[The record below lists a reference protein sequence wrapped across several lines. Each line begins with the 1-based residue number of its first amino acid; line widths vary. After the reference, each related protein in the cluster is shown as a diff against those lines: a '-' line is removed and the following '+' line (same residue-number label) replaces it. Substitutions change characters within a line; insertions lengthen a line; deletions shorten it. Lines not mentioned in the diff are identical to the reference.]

1 MELPRNIGK
10 DLKLF
15 AQFINDIYSLSLD
28 ELVITLT
35 VMGKGPRIDVY
46 SMFVKYIAWLKQRK
60 TMSARSIKTWTSTA
74 RHFLEVQD
82 VDISPRKWQLKVK
95 MPRVVRPLRESLSK
109 EDIQNILNSCS
120 SPKLKTYLLWL
131 AATGCRASESLS
143 VRLSDINLEVQPA
156 TCKLRGEYTKTKTSR
171 TILLTRELTEQI
183 KSWLKFKYRVRSIG
197 YYDSKN
203 KKTINKMIRPV
214 VNDKLLLFSTN
225 WEKDPYLDHLYTT
238 YLMAFERTLDRLG
251 GKYAEFEEDNGK
263 RRKITLHS
271 FRRFTKGCISDL
283 GLADFSEYYLGHQG
297 SVYWTRSPKEIVDL
311 FEKCEPYLTFLNYT
325 SLETKSNDLKT
336 RNERLESEVMELRE
350 NINKIMEMIQENPK
364 LARVKPD
371 VLTKKP
377 IRKSQLINPS
387 FLRL

>member
-251 GKYAEFEEDNGK
+251 GKYAEFEDDNRK

-271 FRRFTKGCISDL
+271 FRRFVKSTISDL
-283 GLADFSEYYLGHQG
+283 GNSDYSEYYIGHQG
-297 SVYWTRSPKEIVDL
+297 SVYWTRSAKEIVDL
-311 FEKCEPYLTFLNYT
+311 FLKVEPALTFMDM
-325 SLETKSNDLKT
+325 SSIEQHGKDVES
-336 RNERLESEVMELRE
+336 RLEFMERQNRELTE
-350 NINKIMEMIQENPK
+350 NIQRIMEMIQENPK
-364 LARVKPD
+364 LAHVKPE
-371 VLTKKP
+371 VLVKKN
-377 IRKSQLINPS
+377 KY
-387 FLRL
+387 